1 MTKITEH
8 FNLEEFKQPARHGF
22 TETPYPQ
29 EWLEILTELCNQ
41 LEIIRAA
48 FDKPVKVISGYRT
61 KEYNTA
67 ISGAKDSQHCL
78 GRAADIVVK
87 DVDAGEVNKK
97 ILEMIKDKKLNI
109 KGLGYY
115 PNSSPPFSHIDI
127 RDSHSL
133 ALWVG

>member
-22 TETPYPQ
+22 IETPYPQ
-29 EWLEILTELCNQ
+29 EWLGILTKLCNQ

-61 KEYNTA
+61 KEYNIA

-78 GRAADIVVK
+78 GRAADIVIK

-115 PNSSPPFSHIDI
+115 PNSDPPFNHIDC
-127 RDSHSL
+127 RLSKNL
-133 ALWVG
+133 VLWVN